1 MILPSITLK
10 ARPSEEGGQWYGVI
24 TIDFHRA
31 NMVVVQ
37 FRATSMDC
45 ATPDA
50 AIATCAHYLADAIE
64 KHGSLEAAFNREESG
79 VTHHE

>member
-1 MILPSITLK
+1 MILPSVTLK
-10 ARPSEEGGQWYGVI
+10 ARPSEDGDQWYGII
-24 TIDFHRA
+24 TVDFHRA

-50 AIATCAHYLADAIE
+50 AIATCAHYLGEMIE
-64 KHGSLEAAFNREESG
+64 RYGSLEAAFNREES
-79 VTHHE
+79 VKE